1 MTKAFLKII
10 FGLWL
15 LFGLCMH
22 NVHAQNSELLTLE
35 KVLKVLQD
43 RYKIRFSYNPN
54 AIENRSLPLPPENL
68 NINEALNY
76 IKSQVNVEFT
86 VLNQRFITVKAVDN
100 GTTFLQQ
107 TLDEVLI
114 NNYLTSGVSK
124 KTLGDFN
131 IKPEQFGILPGLVE
145 PDVLL
150 ILQSLPGINSTDE
163 TVSNL
168 NVRGGTNDQNL
179 IIFDGM
185 KMYQSG
191 HFFGLISAFNPYLTK
206 NVSVI
211 KNGSSAIYGDGISSI
226 LNMQTA
232 TEISDK
238 TKIGAGIN
246 MIYGDVFAELPLGK
260 NVEFQLA
267 ARRSITDVIT
277 TPTFTNYFDRAFQ
290 DSDLSRNASSTET
303 LTQDENFYFYDINAK
318 LLMKLS
324 EKDKVNISFLNF
336 FNNIDYQETAAMN
349 SGDQSLN
356 TALTQSTLA
365 GSFTYNRKWHDKINT
380 EAQVYITNYDLDAT
394 NFDIVNNQRLIQKNE
409 VLDGALKLN
418 LNYKPLKI
426 LDINLGY
433 QFNEVGITNLEDV
446 NNPVFRSFI
455 KEVIRSHSAYIE
467 GTYKSKNGHTIL
479 RAGGRLNAFQ
489 KFDTYIVEPRLGF
502 SQRFAN
508 YFKFE
513 VLGEFKSQTTTQ
525 IIDLQNDFLGVEK
538 RRWIL
543 SNNSSIPIVKSKQAS
558 TGISFKKNKIF
569 INAEGFYKEVTGITA
584 RSQAFQNQFQ
594 FITDVGGYTVKGA
607 EFLIN
612 YQDVNF
618 SSWLSYTYNDN
629 QYKFNNLN
637 NSVPFRNNFGIEHFV
652 NFGVNYTVNDFK
664 ISTGVNWHSGL
675 PITNPVLGN
684 ALVNNQINFENPNS
698 SNTKDY
704 LRVDTSVTYKFE
716 LSKNSVINLG
726 ASLWNVTDSENI
738 INTYYFLNDN
748 HQPVKVENKSLGIT
762 PNFFARVTF

>member
-1 MTKAFLKII
+1 MTKAFLRFVFSFWI
-10 FGLWL
+10 FY
-15 LFGLCMH
+15 GLCITVV
-22 NVHAQNSELLTLE
+22 NAQNRQLLPLE
-35 KVLKVLQD
+35 QVLNLLQD
-43 RYKIRFSYNPN
+43 RYNIRFSYNPI
-54 AIENRSLPLPPENL
+54 AIENLVLTIPDDSLSL
-68 NINEALNY
+68 NEALDF
-76 IKSQVNVEFT
+76 IKSQVAVEFT
-86 VLNQRFITVKAVDN
+86 ILNKRFITVKAV
-100 GTTFLQQ
+100 GLEASFLDQ

-114 NNYLTSGVSK
+114 NNYITSGISK
-124 KTLGDFN
+124 KSLGSFN
-131 IKPEQFGILPGLVE
+131 IKPDQFGILPGLVE

-211 KNGSSAIYGDGISSI
+211 KNGSSAFYGDGISSI
-226 LNMQTA
+226 LNMQTT

-238 TKIGAGIN
+238 KKIGAGIN
-246 MIYGDVFAELPLGK
+246 MIYGDVFAELPL
-260 NVEFQLA
+260 NDNIEFQIA

-277 TPTFTNYFDRAFQ
+277 TPTFTNYFDRVFQ
-290 DSDLSRNASSTET
+290 DSDLSRNATSTET

-318 LLMKLS
+318 LLMKLG
-324 EKDKVNISFLNF
+324 EKDKVNLSFINF
-336 FNNIDYQETAAMN
+336 FNNVDYQETATMN
-349 SGDQSLN
+349 TGDQSF
-356 TALTQSTLA
+356 TSSLTQSTVA
-365 GSFTYNRKWHDKINT
+365 GSLTYSRKWNDKIYS

-394 NFDIVNNQRLIQKNE
+394 NFDIVNNQRLVQKNE
-409 VLDGALKLN
+409 VLDGALKVN
-418 LNYKPLKI
+418 LNYKPLEI
-426 LDINLGY
+426 VDINIGY

-446 NNPVFRSFI
+446 NNPLFRSFI

-467 GTYKSKNGHTIL
+467 GTFKTKNGNTIL
-479 RAGGRLNAFQ
+479 KAGGRLNVFQ
-489 KFDTYIVEPRLGF
+489 KFGTYLVEPRFGF

-513 VLGEFKSQTTTQ
+513 ILGEFKSQTTTQ

-543 SNNSSIPIVKSKQAS
+543 SNNNSIPIVKSKQVSA
-558 TGISFKKNKIF
+558 GLSFKKNKIF

-594 FITDVGGYTVKGA
+594 FITDTGGYTVKGA

-612 YQDVNF
+612 YRNNQF

-629 QYKFNNLN
+629 QYQFDNLN
-637 NSVPFRNNFGIEHFV
+637 NGVQFRNNFGIEHFV
-652 NFGVNYTVNDFK
+652 NFGANYSFNNFK
-664 ISTGVNWHSGL
+664 ISSGINWHSGL
-675 PITNPVLGN
+675 PITNPVAGN
-684 ALVNNQINFENPNS
+684 EVVNNQINFEDPNS
-698 SNTKDY
+698 SETEDY
-704 LRVDTSVTYKFE
+704 LRIDTSVTYKFE
-716 LSKNSVINLG
+716 LSKNSVLNLG
-726 ASLWNVTDSENI
+726 ASVWNVTDSKNI
-738 INTYYFLNDN
+738 INTYYFLNEN
-748 HQPVKVENKSLGIT
+748 NQPVKVENLSLGIT
-762 PNFFARVTF
+762 PNFFARITF